1 MRNIYLVRHG
11 ETEPG
16 MRKGRCIC
24 RTDIP
29 LSAEGV
35 RQAEALGVW
44 LASRS
49 VSRIFASPL
58 SRCPETAW
66 IMAREA
72 EFACGG
78 KQAPKP
84 EAACASLV
92 IEAVEELS
100 EIAGGLWEGMLF
112 SEIRERFPE
121 TYEARG
127 KALGTVAPPGGESFL
142 EGGIRLYR
150 AIRRLLGG
158 TGRSEGD
165 LVLVTHS
172 GVIRGLLCLMFGWDP
187 ARIMDI
193 PVPCGS
199 VTRLWTEGEGE
210 LLGRIEEAG
219 VRPGRYPGR
228 EACLRLWDRYDL
240 PDHIRAHEEA
250 VAELACGW
258 AGKLCEKGQP
268 LDAELTYEAALL
280 HHIARLGPDHARA
293 GAKLLREEGYPELSH
308 IVRVHHG
315 MAGGEEYR
323 LTEASLVFL
332 ADKYMQGD
340 KRVSLEERFEK
351 SRAKCRTPEGMEN
364 HQKQYRQAAAIKRN
378 LEYILGENT

>member
-1 MRNIYLVRHG
+1 
-11 ETEPG
+11 
-16 MRKGRCIC
+16 
-24 RTDIP
+24 
-29 LSAEGV
+29 
-35 RQAEALGVW
+35 
-44 LASRS
+44 
-49 VSRIFASPL
+49 
-58 SRCPETAW
+58 
-66 IMAREA
+66 MAREA

-84 EAACASLV
+84 EAACASPV

-127 KALGTVAPPGGESFL
+127 KSLGTVAPPGGESFL

-240 PDHIRAHEEA
+240 PDHIR
-250 VAELACGW
+250 
-258 AGKLCEKGQP
+258 
-268 LDAELTYEAALL
+268 
-280 HHIARLGPDHARA
+280 GP
-293 GAKLLREEGYPELSH
+293 
-308 IVRVHHG
+308 
-315 MAGGEEYR
+315 
-323 LTEASLVFL
+323 
-332 ADKYMQGD
+332 
-340 KRVSLEERFEK
+340 
-351 SRAKCRTPEGMEN
+351 
-364 HQKQYRQAAAIKRN
+364 
-378 LEYILGENT
+378 

>member
-1 MRNIYLVRHG
+1 MFHEKYLSCTPWGNR
-11 ETEPG
+11 TG

-58 SRCPETAW
+58 SRCRETAW

-127 KALGTVAPPGGESFL
+127 KALGTVAPP
-142 EGGIRLYR
+142 EGSPSWR
-150 AIRRLLGG
+150 AASGCTERSGVCLGG
-158 TGRSEGD
+158 
-165 LVLVTHS
+165 
-172 GVIRGLLCLMFGWDP
+172 
-187 ARIMDI
+187 
-193 PVPCGS
+193 
-199 VTRLWTEGEGE
+199 
-210 LLGRIEEAG
+210 
-219 VRPGRYPGR
+219 
-228 EACLRLWDRYDL
+228 
-240 PDHIRAHEEA
+240 
-250 VAELACGW
+250 
-258 AGKLCEKGQP
+258 
-268 LDAELTYEAALL
+268 
-280 HHIARLGPDHARA
+280 
-293 GAKLLREEGYPELSH
+293 
-308 IVRVHHG
+308 
-315 MAGGEEYR
+315 
-323 LTEASLVFL
+323 
-332 ADKYMQGD
+332 QGD
-340 KRVSLEERFEK
+340 PKEIWCL
-351 SRAKCRTPEGMEN
+351 SRTAG
-364 HQKQYRQAAAIKRN
+364 
-378 LEYILGENT
+378 